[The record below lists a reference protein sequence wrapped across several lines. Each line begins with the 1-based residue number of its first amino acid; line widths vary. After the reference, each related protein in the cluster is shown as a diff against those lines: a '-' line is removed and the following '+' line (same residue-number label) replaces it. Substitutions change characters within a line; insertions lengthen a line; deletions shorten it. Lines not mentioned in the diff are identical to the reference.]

1 MPYQTFFNLPEAK
14 RQRLMDAVWQEFT
27 TVSYNEASINKIIQA
42 AEISRG
48 SFYQYFAGKQDLFS
62 YVLTTVYEGT
72 KQMFIAQLTAH
83 NNNLFS
89 AILGMYDMILWK
101 KHKGRFSEDQ
111 RKLNCLI
118 KLNFEMDLTQF
129 LAYMDLD
136 AMARSIRALLEQSGY
151 VLENLEEC
159 YALLNM
165 LASVAIS
172 NLADT
177 MRHPPNEQRNRRF
190 LEHQLLIV
198 RRGLATY
205 QSE

>member
-1 MPYQTFFNLPEAK
+1 
-14 RQRLMDAVWQEFT
+14 MDAVWQEFT

-42 AEISRG
+42 AGISRG

-62 YVLTTVYEGT
+62 YLLTTVYTAG
-72 KQMFIAQLTAH
+72 KQMFTAQLMAH
-83 NNNLFS
+83 SNNLFS

-101 KHKGRFSEDQ
+101 KSKGRFTDEQ
-111 RKLNCLI
+111 RKIHCLI
-118 KLNFEMDLTQF
+118 RLNFDMDLTQF
-129 LAYMDLD
+129 LTYMDTD
-136 AMARSIRALLEQSGY
+136 SMARSIREVLRQSGY
-151 VLENLEEC
+151 MVENLEEC

-165 LASVAIS
+165 LAAVAIS

-177 MRHPPNEQRNRRF
+177 MRHPPNEQRNRRY
-190 LEHQLLIV
+190 LEHQLLII

>member
-1 MPYQTFFNLPEAK
+1 MPYQTFFNLPEVK

-42 AEISRG
+42 AGISRG

-62 YVLTTVYEGT
+62 YLLTTVYTAG
-72 KQMFIAQLTAH
+72 KQMFTAQLMAH
-83 NNNLFS
+83 SNNLFS

-101 KHKGRFSEDQ
+101 KSKGRFTDEQ
-111 RKLNCLI
+111 RKIHCLI
-118 KLNFEMDLTQF
+118 RLNFDMDLTQF
-129 LAYMDLD
+129 LTYMDTD
-136 AMARSIRALLEQSGY
+136 SMARSIREVLRQSGY
-151 VLENLEEC
+151 MVENLEEC

-165 LASVAIS
+165 LAAVAIS

-177 MRHPPNEQRNRRF
+177 MRHPPNEQRNRRY
-190 LEHQLLIV
+190 LEHQLLII

>member
-1 MPYQTFFNLPEAK
+1 MPYQTFFNLPEVK
-14 RQRLMDAVWQEFT
+14 CQRLMDAVWQEFT

-42 AEISRG
+42 AGISRG

-62 YVLTTVYEGT
+62 YLLTTVYTAG
-72 KQMFIAQLTAH
+72 KQMFTAQLMAH
-83 NNNLFS
+83 SNNLFS

-101 KHKGRFSEDQ
+101 KSKGRFTDEQ
-111 RKLNCLI
+111 RKIHCLI
-118 KLNFEMDLTQF
+118 RLNFDMDLTQF
-129 LAYMDLD
+129 LTYMDTD
-136 AMARSIRALLEQSGY
+136 SMARSIREVLRQSGY
-151 VLENLEEC
+151 MVENLEEC

-165 LASVAIS
+165 LAAVAIS

-190 LEHQLLIV
+190 LEHQLLII

>member
-1 MPYQTFFNLPEAK
+1 MPYQTFFNLPEVK

-42 AEISRG
+42 AGISRG

-62 YVLTTVYEGT
+62 YLLTTVYTAG
-72 KQMFIAQLTAH
+72 KQMFTAQLMAH
-83 NNNLFS
+83 SNNLFS
-89 AILGMYDMILWK
+89 AILGMYDMILWRK
-101 KHKGRFSEDQ
+101 SKGRFTDEQ
-111 RKLNCLI
+111 RKIHCLI
-118 KLNFEMDLTQF
+118 RLNFDMDLTQF
-129 LAYMDLD
+129 LTYMDTD
-136 AMARSIRALLEQSGY
+136 SMARSIREVLRQSGY
-151 VLENLEEC
+151 MVENLEEC

-165 LASVAIS
+165 LAAVAIS

-190 LEHQLLIV
+190 LEHQLLII

>member
-1 MPYQTFFNLPEAK
+1 MPYQTFFNLPEVK

-27 TVSYNEASINKIIQA
+27 TVSYNEATINKIIQA
-42 AEISRG
+42 AGISRG

-62 YVLTTVYEGT
+62 YLLTTVYTAG
-72 KQMFIAQLTAH
+72 KQMFTAQLMAH
-83 NNNLFS
+83 SNNLFS
-89 AILGMYDMILWK
+89 AILGMYDMILWRK
-101 KHKGRFSEDQ
+101 SKGRFTDEQ
-111 RKLNCLI
+111 RKIHCLI
-118 KLNFEMDLTQF
+118 RLNFDMDLTQF
-129 LAYMDLD
+129 LTYMDTD
-136 AMARSIRALLEQSGY
+136 SMARSIREVLRQSGY
-151 VLENLEEC
+151 MVENLEEC

-165 LASVAIS
+165 LAAVAIS

-190 LEHQLLIV
+190 LEHQLLII